1 MNARMHEAVTPKLDR
16 FLASETGQHTSVAEG
31 IRARVL
37 LLLASSLTVLAL
49 MVLWMFMRNA
59 DHRRAE
65 DIARAA
71 STLELMVEAQSAES
85 VGVMRSLSA
94 LIMSDRRLAEGLRT
108 RNRDTL
114 FRVAEPMLRKV
125 RAENGI
131 THFYFILPDR
141 TMLLRVQ
148 QPADWGDRIDRQV
161 LQKAQRTGEPAWGNE
176 QGPFGTLTLRVVHP
190 WRVRGELIGYF
201 ELGVEFEDVLKT
213 VVGQLDMEVFVAADK
228 RLFDRRKF
236 ESAKKAASHQASWD
250 EFPSTLVLSRTGPIP
265 PPVSE
270 YFREQRGVY
279 EKKAFEV
286 AWEGH
291 VSQAIMVPFTG
302 IGGGILGE
310 TVVLRDI
317 TAAIAEWRRAVVSVV
332 AAAVLVGAAL
342 LVFFYVFLGR
352 IQRLVVQRT
361 ERLVETELK
370 LEQEQ
375 AELIRLNAELEQR
388 VTERT
393 AELVAANRELQDALD
408 GLRATQNMLINS
420 EKHAALGRLVAGV
433 AHELNTPIGNSLL
446 SATTFSERTEEF
458 ARAANS
464 GLRRSTL
471 DSYIADSRQAAQ
483 ILQRNLEKAGN
494 LISSFKQVAADQTS
508 SQRRTFLLNELID
521 EMLLAYHPIL
531 KKTPITAVS
540 EVPPDIRLDSYPGPL
555 GQVLGNLIV
564 NAVQHG
570 YEGCE
575 HGSIRISARLLEPDG
590 VELVVRDQ
598 GRGISEPNLKRVFDP
613 FFTTRLGSGGTG
625 LGLSICHSLVTR
637 VLGGEIRVESTF
649 GAGTSV
655 IIRIPRSAPG
665 ELNDVLKRA
674 A

>member
-1 MNARMHEAVTPKLDR
+1 MSAKMFGPAPLKPGRPNAYGA
-16 FLASETGQHTSVAEG
+16 GQHASVAQG

-37 LLLASSLTVLAL
+37 LLLAAALSLLTLVFF
-49 MVLWMFMRNA
+49 WMFVRDA

-71 STLELMVEAQSAES
+71 STLELMVEAKSAET
-85 VGVMRSLSA
+85 VGVMRSLSS
-94 LIMSDRRLAEGLRT
+94 LIMSDPRLAQGLRT
-108 RNRDTL
+108 RNRDVL
-114 FRVAEPMLRKV
+114 FRLAEPILRKV

-190 WRVRGELIGYF
+190 WRVGGELIGYF
-201 ELGVEFEDVLKT
+201 ELGVEFEDVMKS
-213 VVGQLDMEVFVAADK
+213 VVGQLDMDVFVAADK
-228 RLFDRRKF
+228 RLFDRQKF
-236 ESAKKAASHQASWD
+236 ESAKKVSSHQAFWD

-265 PPVSE
+265 PPVAA
-270 YFREQRGVY
+270 YFRGLRGAY
-279 EKKAFEV
+279 EKKALEV
-286 AWEGH
+286 AWNGH

-302 IGGGILGE
+302 IGGGMLGQ

-317 TAAIAEWRRAVVSVV
+317 TAGVADSRRAVASVV

-361 ERLVETELK
+361 ERLVETERK

-393 AELVAANRELQDALD
+393 TELVAANRELRDALD
-408 GLRATQNMLINS
+408 GLKATQGMLINS

-446 SATTFSERTEEF
+446 AASTFAERCERF
-458 ARAANS
+458 ARDADA

-471 DSYIADSRQAAQ
+471 DAYVADSREAAQ

-508 SQRRTFLLNELID
+508 SQRRAFLLNELID
-521 EMLLAYHPIL
+521 EVLLAHRPVL
-531 KKTPITAVS
+531 RKMSVVAES
-540 EVPPDIRLDSYPGPL
+540 DVPAGIRLDSYPGPL

-570 YEGCE
+570 YDGYEQ
-575 HGSIRISARLLEPDG
+575 GSISVSARLLEPNR
-590 VELVVRDQ
+590 VELAVRDR
-598 GRGISEPNLKRVFDP
+598 GRGISEQNLKRVFDP

-625 LGLSICHSLVTR
+625 LGLSICHSLVTQ
-637 VLGGEIRVESTF
+637 VLGGEISVESTL

-655 IIRIPRSAPG
+655 IIRIPRTAVSGAIQ
-665 ELNDVLKRA
+665 EA